1 MLNIKLDNPSMEHY
15 IQTLGKEK
23 LEQMFLSFL
32 EIKTTFNESKNRVKS
47 SLDEAN
53 TEVARDMY
61 RRRIKLNSILHN
73 KILSLTPSSKTSE
86 MSLVR
91 DEISN
96 RINEDPN
103 NQSLENI
110 RDEYYQSKGYL

>member
-1 MLNIKLDNPSMEHY
+1 MLNIKLDNPSMERY

-32 EIKTTFNESKNRVKS
+32 EIKTKFNKAI
-47 SLDEAN
+47 DEV
-53 TEVARDMY
+53 ECISFEIYPEIYERD
-61 RRRIKLNSILHN
+61 IKINSTLHN

-86 MSLVR
+86 MSLIR

-96 RINEDPN
+96 RINKDQN
-103 NQSLENI
+103 NQSVEDI
-110 RDEYYQSKGYL
+110 RSEYYQSKGYL